1 MNTRYHAVAARLS
14 RLEECKKA
22 RGVLQRRLAYITEHE
37 PLADDVRRSGL
48 TAMKRRAQAEL
59 AALEGEMAAI
69 RAELKKER
77 IEA

>member
-37 PLADDVRRSGL
+37 LLADGVRRSGM
-48 TAMKRRAQAEL
+48 TAMKRRMQAEI
-59 AALEGEMAAI
+59 ATLEDEMAVI
-69 RAELKKER
+69 QDELRKDG